1 MVDPKETHEEQ
12 KLESVNLKRSTLI
25 GGEWH
30 AAESSVDVY
39 PYQKRHLVGGGYVE
53 GPIAD
58 EFSPG
63 EKAHGAPNVLKKAES
78 RDDIDGH
85 MTLDE
90 AFDKYDVGQGVE
102 GEGGGEDSSSKSS
115 SSSEV

>member
-63 EKAHGAPNVLKKAES
+63 EKAHGAPNVLKNS
-78 RDDIDGH
+78 DDRDD
-85 MTLDE
+85 MEVAPSVDE
-90 AFDKYDVGQGVE
+90 MFNEYDVGQGVE